1 MVSRRA
7 EQQAIIIRMHLV
19 EFMVTKR
26 RQCLTCVGATE
37 SVCLSCAEVS
47 GNELGRRIEEH
58 CVREMGGLRL
68 TIPTLSGIERR
79 EKHRQIRKG
88 FKGDNQKQLAF
99 QFGYTVQTIYNIVA
113 KQESLW
119 PPEGA

>member
-19 EFMVTKR
+19 EFMANKR
-26 RQCLTCVGATE
+26 KECLKCVVVDEAI
-37 SVCLSCAEVS
+37 CLSCAEVT

-68 TIPTLSGIERR
+68 TIPTLAGLERR
-79 EKHRQIRKG
+79 EKHRQIRKN
-88 FKGDNQKQLAF
+88 FKGDNHKQLAF
-99 QFGYTVQTIYNIVA
+99 EFGYSVPTIYGIVG
-113 KQESLW
+113 KEG
-119 PPEGA
+119 PEPCHL